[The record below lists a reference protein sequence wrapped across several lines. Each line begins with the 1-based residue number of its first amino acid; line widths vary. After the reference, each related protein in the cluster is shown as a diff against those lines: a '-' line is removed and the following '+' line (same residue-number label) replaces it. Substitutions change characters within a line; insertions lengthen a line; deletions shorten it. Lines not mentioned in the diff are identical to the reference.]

1 MPLVSLT
8 RLRLRGFRYL
18 LQFGWQ
24 SHRISRQAERTP
36 GFLTGQ
42 VYGDPLRLTFWTATV
57 WESEAAMR
65 GFRGSGV
72 HQVAMPKL
80 GYWCDEASVVHWN
93 QPGNE
98 VPRTSVTLRRMQ
110 AEGRLLRV
118 RFPSSDHAAG
128 RIAADN
134 RAPTRGARLRPTGR
148 KPGR

>member
-8 RLRLRGFRYL
+8 RLRLRSFRYL
-18 LQFGWQ
+18 LHFAWT

-42 VYGDPLRLTFWTATV
+42 VYGDPLRLTFWTATL

-72 HQVAMPKL
+72 HQVAMPGL
-80 GYWCDEASVVHWN
+80 AQWCDEANVAHWN
-93 QPGNE
+93 QPGAE
-98 VPRTSVTLRRMQ
+98 VPETKIALRRMQ

-118 RFPSSDHAAG
+118 RFPSPDHAAG
-128 RIAADN
+128 RIAADD
-134 RAPTRGARLRPTGR
+134 RAPAKGTRLRPVGR
-148 KPGR
+148 